1 MSVLPASETEDSGA
15 ASVLPADEIDATPS
29 ARVETHVDPAA
40 PESAAAVWARTM
52 ENATPITKEEV
63 RGDREPEPATVPDRV
78 LVAPEL
84 TKLIEAQA
92 AAPEPTATESR
103 LAAIE
108 AALTPAAEAPPAPDL
123 TQEVAALR
131 DLILSDRADAAAA
144 VEQQELDSQFTALK
158 EGVIANIRSAP
169 ERFPALIALDQEENV
184 YHTLVGKLKAGEAV
198 SEDDIASEANAKL
211 MAVYERIHS
220 AVTGKTEPSE
230 EPQSSDAVDTD
241 TTTLTPT
248 LTGTDTPQSID
259 SLINSGLSRREAAAR
274 VWENIEK

>member
-1 MSVLPASETEDSGA
+1 
-15 ASVLPADEIDATPS
+15 
-29 ARVETHVDPAA
+29 
-40 PESAAAVWARTM
+40 
-52 ENATPITKEEV
+52 
-63 RGDREPEPATVPDRV
+63 V

-84 TKLIEAQA
+84 SKLIAAQA
-92 AAPEPTATESR
+92 DAPEPTATERR

-108 AALTPAAEAPPAPDL
+108 AALTPAAEATAAPDL

-131 DLILSDRADAAAA
+131 ELILSDRAETAAA
-144 VEQQELDSQFTALK
+144 VEQSELDSQYTALK

-211 MAVYERIHS
+211 MAVYERIHA

-230 EPQSSDAVDTD
+230 DPKSSDAVDTD

-248 LTGTDTPQSID
+248 LTGTDTPQDVD
-259 SLINSGLSRREAAAR
+259 SLINSGLDRRQAAAAI
-274 VWENIEK
+274 WESIEK